1 MLGLQGEDQMAGV
14 LPARRVVDWYNG
26 SLDMNLD
33 IDSEFDLRNTERI
46 AIIGNGNIAC
56 DMSRMMLRPAED
68 LKTSDAPEHVLATLR
83 QSKVNCIEM
92 VARRGVG

>member
-1 MLGLQGEDQMAGV
+1 MPGV

-33 IDSEFDLRNTERI
+33 IKTEFDLRNTERI

-56 DMSRMMLRPAED
+56 DISRMMLRPPED
-68 LKTSDAPEHVLATLR
+68 LNSSDAPESVLEAIR
-83 QSKVNCIEM
+83 ESKVNCVEM
-92 VARRGVG
+92 VARRGIA